1 MKKLIVLLILS
12 VFAFNAYSQ
21 QGVSSFKYE
30 VRVPSIRIGG
40 DTKAKLDSIVRS
52 ADTIKFYSGSTKLI
66 TEDAAVWSGTSI
78 GLNPVTARTSLGATT
93 VGGNLFTMPNPNDIR
108 YLRTNDDNTISAR
121 TTDGLKIDLA
131 LTASDV
137 GLGNVT
143 NESKIT
149 MFTNPTF
156 EGTTYINGIL
166 MPHASSMAKYIGGSS
181 GNGWDR
187 LFLNNNGLIQWGNG
201 TYMYGDND
209 KISINKDLNFLY
221 NTNILTSGNIGENTR
236 RVNYIYADTVYANY
250 VQFPSPRYASVSRPT
265 FEDWIRVPN
274 VEAVSNTA
282 SLGTATDP
290 FGSLRLSG
298 SGSIHFGNT
307 FSIVTNGG
315 FPIFTASRFHF
326 SNNITTDH
334 DIGIASQPVN
344 RGIFRYLETVNRPI
358 LGGETAAT
366 TNDILD
372 SLDVMRS
379 DAVYGVALADSNLY
393 SGGYQTPIAVDNK
406 ISNSLN
412 SIRSSAVFGVALADS
427 NLYNGGYQTPRGV
440 DVKIEQEAKNQLLT
454 ELRAL
459 GSDAVA
465 LPVAAY
471 AGMISYTDLVD
482 ARAFG
487 QSFYISKTT
496 IVTGVRFIQ
505 RIQGVYAADT
515 ADNYNGIALYRL
527 TGGTSL
533 SKVTETANNG
543 DLWKGASYSL
553 QTIPFTSAQTLTPGV
568 YYVVG
573 LYNSSSQTTAPNIY
587 CWNYLGAINN
597 LLTGTNGNRIA
608 GTLASQTSLPAT
620 ISANTLSSSEVVY
633 GFWLY

>member
-166 MPHASSMAKYIGGSS
+166 MPHASSTAKYIGGSS

-187 LFLNNNGLIQWGNG
+187 LFLNNNGLIQWGSN
-201 TYMYGDND
+201 TYMYGDNNM
-209 KISINKDLNFLY
+209 IYINKDLNFLY
-221 NTNILTSGNIGENTR
+221 NTNILTSGNIGENAR

-265 FEDWIRVPN
+265 FEDWIRVPH
-274 VEAVSNTA
+274 VEAINSNVR
-282 SLGTATDP
+282 LGSSDYP
-290 FGSLRLSG
+290 FGSLNLSG
-298 SGSIHFGNT
+298 SSTISFGNT

-379 DAVYGVALADSNLY
+379 DAIY
-393 SGGYQTPIAVDNK
+393 
-406 ISNSLN
+406 
-412 SIRSSAVFGVALADS
+412 GVALADS
-427 NLYNGGYQTPRGV
+427 NLYNGGYQTPHGV
-440 DVKIEQEAKNQLLT
+440 DIKIAQESKNQLLT

-505 RIQGVYAADT
+505 RTQGVYA

-543 DLWKGASYSL
+543 DLWKGASDSL

>member
-1 MKKLIVLLILS
+1 M
-12 VFAFNAYSQ
+12 
-21 QGVSSFKYE
+21 SSFKYE

-307 FSIVTNGG
+307 FSIVTIGG
-315 FPIFTASRFHF
+315 FPILTASRFHF

-334 DIGIASQPVN
+334 DIGVSSQPVN
-344 RGIFRYLETVNRPI
+344 KGVFRYLETVNRPI

-372 SLDVMRS
+372 SLDMMRS
-379 DAVYGVALADSNLY
+379 DAIY
-393 SGGYQTPIAVDNK
+393 
-406 ISNSLN
+406 
-412 SIRSSAVFGVALADS
+412 GVALADS
-427 NLYNGGYQTPRGV
+427 NLYNGGYQTPHGV
-440 DVKIEQEAKNQLLT
+440 DIKIAQESKNQLLT

-465 LPVAAY
+465 LPIAAY

-482 ARAFG
+482 AIAFG

-505 RIQGVYAADT
+505 RTQGVYA

-608 GTLASQTSLPAT
+608 GTLASQTSLPST

>member
-52 ADTIKFYSGSTKLI
+52 ADTIKFYSGSVKLM

-78 GLNPVTARTSLGATT
+78 GLNPTTARISLGATT
-93 VGGNLFTMPNPNDIR
+93 IGSNLFTLPNPNAIR

-121 TTDGLKIDLA
+121 TSDELKNDLA

-156 EGTTYINGIL
+156 DGTTYINGIL

-187 LFLNNNGLIQWGNG
+187 LFFNNNGLIQWGSG
-201 TYMYGDND
+201 TYMYGDNN
-209 KISINKDLNFLY
+209 KISINRDLDFLY
-221 NTNILTSGNIGENTR
+221 NTNILTGGNIGENTR

-282 SLGTATDP
+282 SLGTVTDP

-298 SGSIHFGNT
+298 SGGIYFGNT
-307 FSIVTNGG
+307 FSIVTIGG

-334 DIGIASQPVN
+334 DIGVSSQPVN
-344 RGIFRYLETVNRPI
+344 RGVFRYLETINRPV

-366 TNDILD
+366 MNDIGD

-393 SGGYQTPIAVDNK
+393 
-406 ISNSLN
+406 
-412 SIRSSAVFGVALADS
+412 
-427 NLYNGGYQTPRGV
+427 NGGYQTPRVV
-440 DVKIEQEAKNQLLT
+440 DAKVRSAMKDPLVHG
-454 ELRAL
+454 LRAMGNDIIAL
-459 GSDAVA
+459 PLAHSVLNSTTITLSDRNTFFVAFYLPEQTVLTGVAFIVSRTGDFTAADFNGVA
-465 LPVAAY
+465 LYTVNEDTATVAALS
-471 AGMISYTDLVD
+471 ANDGDIWRQAQYTRVSV
-482 ARAFG
+482 
-487 QSFYISKTT
+487 Q
-496 IVTGVRFIQ
+496 
-505 RIQGVYAADT
+505 
-515 ADNYNGIALYRL
+515 
-527 TGGTSL
+527 
-533 SKVTETANNG
+533 
-543 DLWKGASYSL
+543 
-553 QTIPFTSAQTLTPGV
+553 FTSPYTAAAGI
-568 YYVVG
+568 YYVG
-573 LYNSSSQTTAPNIY
+573 IMYNQSAETTAPMIY
-587 CWNYLGAINN
+587 ASADIGTAHYSMDRLNRRLCAMSNRTAFANESISGLGYTTDVPDI
-597 LLTGTNGNRIA
+597 
-608 GTLASQTSLPAT
+608 
-620 ISANTLSSSEVVY
+620 
-633 GFWLY
+633 WLY

>member
-282 SLGTATDP
+282 SLGTVTDP

-307 FSIVTNGG
+307 FSIVTIGG
-315 FPIFTASRFHF
+315 FPILTASRFHF

-334 DIGIASQPVN
+334 DIGVSSQPVN
-344 RGIFRYLETVNRPI
+344 KGVFRYLETVNRPI

-366 TNDILD
+366 MNDIGD

-379 DAVYGVALADSNLY
+379 DAVYGVALADSN
-393 SGGYQTPIAVDNK
+393 V
-406 ISNSLN
+406 
-412 SIRSSAVFGVALADS
+412 
-427 NLYNGGYQTPRGV
+427 YNGGYQTPRGV
-440 DVKIEQEAKNQLLT
+440 DVKIVQEAKNSLLT
-454 ELRAL
+454 EIRAM
-459 GSDAVA
+459 GASVVA
-465 LPVAAY
+465 LPIGTSLLMGTY
-471 AGMISYTDLVD
+471 RTMTDGDLILQ
-482 ARAFG
+482 AFH
-487 QSFYISKTT
+487 ITKTEP
-496 IVTGVRFIQ
+496 VTGVRFIQ
-505 RIQGVYAADT
+505 RTQGAYTAAD
-515 ADNYNGIALYRL
+515 YNGFALYSVSGTTL
-527 TGGTSL
+527 T
-533 SKVTETANNG
+533 KITETANNG
-543 DLWKGASYSL
+543 DLWKGTGYTL
-553 QTIPFTSAQTLTPGV
+553 QTAAFPSVQILTPGI
-568 YYVVG
+568 YYVAAVYNQSAETSAPSVYSFNTIGAIHQLVTGG
-573 LYNSSSQTTAPNIY
+573 LRISGTLSSQA
-587 CWNYLGAINN
+587 
-597 LLTGTNGNRIA
+597 
-608 GTLASQTSLPAT
+608 SLPAT
-620 ISANTLSSSEVVY
+620 ISNNSVSS
-633 GFWLY
+633 GDHIFGIWLY

>member
-307 FSIVTNGG
+307 FSIVTIGG
-315 FPIFTASRFHF
+315 FPILTASRFHF

-334 DIGIASQPVN
+334 DIGVSSQPVN
-344 RGIFRYLETVNRPI
+344 KGVFRYLETVNRPI

-372 SLDVMRS
+372 SLDMMRS
-379 DAVYGVALADSNLY
+379 DAIYGVALADSNLY
-393 SGGYQTPIAVDNK
+393 SGGYQTPIAVDIK
-406 ISNSLN
+406 I
-412 SIRSSAVFGVALADS
+412 A
-427 NLYNGGYQTPRGV
+427 
-440 DVKIEQEAKNQLLT
+440 QESKNQLLT

-465 LPVAAY
+465 LPIAAY

-482 ARAFG
+482 SIAFG

-505 RIQGVYAADT
+505 RTQGVYA

-587 CWNYLGAINN
+587 CWNYLGAINSS
-597 LLTGTNGNRIA
+597 LTGTNGNRIA
-608 GTLASQTSLPAT
+608 GTLASQTSLPST

>member
-307 FSIVTNGG
+307 FSIVTIGG
-315 FPIFTASRFHF
+315 FPILTASRFHF

-334 DIGIASQPVN
+334 DIGVSSQPVN
-344 RGIFRYLETVNRPI
+344 KGVFRYLETVNRPI

-372 SLDVMRS
+372 SLDMMRS
-379 DAVYGVALADSNLY
+379 DAIYGVALADSNLY
-393 SGGYQTPIAVDNK
+393 SGGYQTPIAVDIK
-406 ISNSLN
+406 I
-412 SIRSSAVFGVALADS
+412 A
-427 NLYNGGYQTPRGV
+427 
-440 DVKIEQEAKNQLLT
+440 QESKNQLLT

-465 LPVAAY
+465 LPIAAY

-482 ARAFG
+482 SIAFG

-505 RIQGVYAADT
+505 RTQGVYA

-608 GTLASQTSLPAT
+608 GTLASQTSLPST

>member
-307 FSIVTNGG
+307 FSIVTIGG
-315 FPIFTASRFHF
+315 FPTLTASRFHF

-334 DIGIASQPVN
+334 DIGVSSQPVN
-344 RGIFRYLETVNRPI
+344 KGVFRYLETVNRPI

-366 TNDILD
+366 MNDIGD

-379 DAVYGVALADSNLY
+379 DAVYGVALADSN
-393 SGGYQTPIAVDNK
+393 V
-406 ISNSLN
+406 
-412 SIRSSAVFGVALADS
+412 
-427 NLYNGGYQTPRGV
+427 YNGGYQTPRGV
-440 DVKIEQEAKNQLLT
+440 DVKIVQEAKNSLLT
-454 ELRAL
+454 EIRAM
-459 GSDAVA
+459 GASVVA
-465 LPVAAY
+465 LPIGTSLLMGTY
-471 AGMISYTDLVD
+471 RTMTDGDLILQ
-482 ARAFG
+482 AFH
-487 QSFYISKTT
+487 ITKTEP
-496 IVTGVRFIQ
+496 VTGVRFIQ
-505 RIQGVYAADT
+505 RTQGAYTAAD
-515 ADNYNGIALYRL
+515 YNGFALYSVSGTTL
-527 TGGTSL
+527 T
-533 SKVTETANNG
+533 KITETANNG
-543 DLWKGASYSL
+543 DLWKGTGYTL
-553 QTIPFTSAQTLTPGV
+553 QTAAFPSVQILTPGI
-568 YYVVG
+568 YYVAAVYNQSAETSAPSVYSFNTIGAIHQLVTGG
-573 LYNSSSQTTAPNIY
+573 LRISGTLSSQA
-587 CWNYLGAINN
+587 
-597 LLTGTNGNRIA
+597 
-608 GTLASQTSLPAT
+608 SLPAT
-620 ISANTLSSSEVVY
+620 ISNNSVSS
-633 GFWLY
+633 GDHIFGIWLY

>member
-40 DTKAKLDSIVRS
+40 DTKAKLDSIVCS
-52 ADTIKFYSGSTKLI
+52 ADTIKFYSGSVKLM

-78 GLNPVTARTSLGATT
+78 GLNPTTARISLGATT
-93 VGGNLFTMPNPNDIR
+93 IGSNLFTLPNPNAIR

-121 TTDGLKIDLA
+121 TSDELKNDLA

-156 EGTTYINGIL
+156 DGTTYINGIL

-187 LFLNNNGLIQWGNG
+187 LFFNNNGLIQWGSG
-201 TYMYGDND
+201 TYMYGDNN
-209 KISINKDLNFLY
+209 KISINRDLDFLY
-221 NTNILTSGNIGENTR
+221 NTNILTGGNIGENTR

-282 SLGTATDP
+282 SLGTVTDP

-298 SGSIHFGNT
+298 SGGIYFGNT
-307 FSIVTNGG
+307 FSIVTIGG

-334 DIGIASQPVN
+334 DIGVSSQPVN
-344 RGIFRYLETVNRPI
+344 RGVFRYLETINRPV

-366 TNDILD
+366 MNDIGD

-393 SGGYQTPIAVDNK
+393 
-406 ISNSLN
+406 
-412 SIRSSAVFGVALADS
+412 
-427 NLYNGGYQTPRGV
+427 NGGYQTPRVV
-440 DVKIEQEAKNQLLT
+440 DAKVRSAMKDPLVHG
-454 ELRAL
+454 LRAMGNDIIAL
-459 GSDAVA
+459 PLAHSVLNSTTITLSDRNTFFVAFYLPEQTVLTGVAFIVSRTGDFTAADFNGVA
-465 LPVAAY
+465 LYTVNEDTATVAALS
-471 AGMISYTDLVD
+471 ANDGDIWRQAQYTRVSV
-482 ARAFG
+482 
-487 QSFYISKTT
+487 Q
-496 IVTGVRFIQ
+496 
-505 RIQGVYAADT
+505 
-515 ADNYNGIALYRL
+515 
-527 TGGTSL
+527 
-533 SKVTETANNG
+533 
-543 DLWKGASYSL
+543 
-553 QTIPFTSAQTLTPGV
+553 FTSPYTAAAGI
-568 YYVVG
+568 YYVG
-573 LYNSSSQTTAPNIY
+573 IMYNQSAETTAPMIY
-587 CWNYLGAINN
+587 ASADIGTAHYSMDRLNRRLCAMSNRTAFANESISGLGYTTDVPDI
-597 LLTGTNGNRIA
+597 
-608 GTLASQTSLPAT
+608 
-620 ISANTLSSSEVVY
+620 
-633 GFWLY
+633 WLY

>member
-52 ADTIKFYSGSTKLI
+52 ADTIKFYSGSVKLM

-78 GLNPVTARTSLGATT
+78 GLNPTTARISLGATT
-93 VGGNLFTMPNPNDIR
+93 IGSNLFTLPNPNAIR

-121 TTDGLKIDLA
+121 TSDELKNDLA

-156 EGTTYINGIL
+156 DGTTYINGIL

-187 LFLNNNGLIQWGNG
+187 LFFNNNGLIQWGSG
-201 TYMYGDND
+201 TYMYGDNN
-209 KISINKDLNFLY
+209 KISINRDLDFLY
-221 NTNILTSGNIGENTR
+221 NTNILTGGNIGENTR

-298 SGSIHFGNT
+298 SGGIYFGNT
-307 FSIVTNGG
+307 FSIVTIGG
-315 FPIFTASRFHF
+315 FPILTASRFHF

-334 DIGIASQPVN
+334 DIGVSSQPVN
-344 RGIFRYLETVNRPI
+344 KGVFRYLETVNRPI

-366 TNDILD
+366 MNDIGD

-393 SGGYQTPIAVDNK
+393 
-406 ISNSLN
+406 
-412 SIRSSAVFGVALADS
+412 
-427 NLYNGGYQTPRGV
+427 NGGYQTPRGV
-440 DVKIEQEAKNQLLT
+440 DIKIAQEAKNQLLT

-465 LPVAAY
+465 LPIAAY

-482 ARAFG
+482 AIAFG

-505 RIQGVYAADT
+505 RTQGVYA

-587 CWNYLGAINN
+587 CWNYLGAINSS
-597 LLTGTNGNRIA
+597 LTGTNGNRIA
-608 GTLASQTSLPAT
+608 GTLASQTSLPST

>member
-307 FSIVTNGG
+307 FSIVTIGG
-315 FPIFTASRFHF
+315 FPILTASRFHF

-334 DIGIASQPVN
+334 DIGVSSQPVN
-344 RGIFRYLETVNRPI
+344 KGVFRYLETVNRPI

-372 SLDVMRS
+372 SLDMMRS
-379 DAVYGVALADSNLY
+379 DAIY
-393 SGGYQTPIAVDNK
+393 
-406 ISNSLN
+406 
-412 SIRSSAVFGVALADS
+412 GVALADS
-427 NLYNGGYQTPRGV
+427 NLYNGGYQTPIAV
-440 DVKIEQEAKNQLLT
+440 DIKIAQESKNQLLT

-465 LPVAAY
+465 LPIAAY

-482 ARAFG
+482 AIAFG

-505 RIQGVYAADT
+505 RTQGVYA

-587 CWNYLGAINN
+587 CWNYLGAINS

-608 GTLASQTSLPAT
+608 GTLASQTSLPST

>member
-307 FSIVTNGG
+307 FSIVTIGG
-315 FPIFTASRFHF
+315 FPILTASRFHF

-334 DIGIASQPVN
+334 DIGVSSQPVN
-344 RGIFRYLETVNRPI
+344 KGVFRYLETVNRPI

-366 TNDILD
+366 MNDIGD

-379 DAVYGVALADSNLY
+379 DAVYGVALADSN
-393 SGGYQTPIAVDNK
+393 V
-406 ISNSLN
+406 
-412 SIRSSAVFGVALADS
+412 
-427 NLYNGGYQTPRGV
+427 YNGGYQTPRGV
-440 DVKIEQEAKNQLLT
+440 DVKIVQEAKNSLLT
-454 ELRAL
+454 EIRAM
-459 GSDAVA
+459 GASVVA
-465 LPVAAY
+465 LPIGTSLLMGTY
-471 AGMISYTDLVD
+471 RTMTDGDLILQ
-482 ARAFG
+482 AFH
-487 QSFYISKTT
+487 ITKTEP
-496 IVTGVRFIQ
+496 VTGVRFIQ
-505 RIQGVYAADT
+505 RTQGAYTAAD
-515 ADNYNGIALYRL
+515 YNGFALYSVSGTTL
-527 TGGTSL
+527 T
-533 SKVTETANNG
+533 KITETANNG
-543 DLWKGASYSL
+543 DLWKGTGYTL
-553 QTIPFTSAQTLTPGV
+553 QTAAFPSVQILTPGI
-568 YYVVG
+568 YYVAAVYNQSAETSAPSVYSFNTIGAIHQLVTGG
-573 LYNSSSQTTAPNIY
+573 LRISGTLSSQA
-587 CWNYLGAINN
+587 
-597 LLTGTNGNRIA
+597 
-608 GTLASQTSLPAT
+608 SLPAT
-620 ISANTLSSSEVVY
+620 ISNNSVSS
-633 GFWLY
+633 GDHIFGIWLY

>member
-274 VEAVSNTA
+274 VEAVSSTA

-307 FSIVTNGG
+307 FSIVTIGG
-315 FPIFTASRFHF
+315 FPILTASRFHF

-334 DIGIASQPVN
+334 DIGVSSQPVN
-344 RGIFRYLETVNRPI
+344 KGVFRYLETVNRPI

-372 SLDVMRS
+372 SLDMMRS

-393 SGGYQTPIAVDNK
+393 RDGYVTPAYLDTRLSGLGGSTVGGRPGLIDAFNSFGASIIAIPLLCD
-406 ISNSLN
+406 IDASTSL
-412 SIRSSAVFGVALADS
+412 G
-427 NLYNGGYQTPRGV
+427 
-440 DVKIEQEAKNQLLT
+440 LT
-454 ELRAL
+454 
-459 GSDAVA
+459 D
-465 LPVAAY
+465 
-471 AGMISYTDLVD
+471 
-482 ARAFG
+482 G
-487 QSFYISKTT
+487 QCFLTGIYIDRDT
-496 IVTGVRFIQ
+496 IVTGVRFAMATI
-505 RIQGVYAADT
+505 GDYT
-515 ADNYNGIALYRL
+515 ADNNNRIGLYKVS
-527 TGGTSL
+527 GGNATLVAS
-533 SKVTETANNG
+533 TANNG
-543 DLWKGASYSL
+543 DLWKGAQYSWI
-553 QTIPFTSAQTLTPGV
+553 QHAFSSPYNAEKGAYYIGFIYNNSA
-568 YYVVG
+568 
-573 LYNSSSQTTAPNIY
+573 QTTAPAVYAGEITNLSNMGSFFNEVRIKGTISNITDLP
-587 CWNYLGAINN
+587 NSFQ
-597 LLTGTNGNRIA
+597 TNGIS
-608 GTLASQTSLPAT
+608 GDTASPMM
-620 ISANTLSSSEVVY
+620 I
-633 GFWLY
+633 LY

>member
-307 FSIVTNGG
+307 FSIVTIGG
-315 FPIFTASRFHF
+315 FPILTASRFHF

-334 DIGIASQPVN
+334 DIGVSSQPVN
-344 RGIFRYLETVNRPI
+344 KGVFRYLETVNRPI

-372 SLDVMRS
+372 SLDMMRS

-393 SGGYQTPIAVDNK
+393 SGGYQTPIAVDIK
-406 ISNSLN
+406 I
-412 SIRSSAVFGVALADS
+412 A
-427 NLYNGGYQTPRGV
+427 
-440 DVKIEQEAKNQLLT
+440 QESKNQLLT

-465 LPVAAY
+465 LPIAAY

-482 ARAFG
+482 AIAFG

-505 RIQGVYAADT
+505 RTQGVYA

-587 CWNYLGAINN
+587 CWNYLGAISSS
-597 LLTGTNGNRIA
+597 LTGTNGNRIA
-608 GTLASQTSLPAT
+608 GTLASQTSLPST

>member
-52 ADTIKFYSGSTKLI
+52 VDTIKFYSGSVKLM

-78 GLNPVTARTSLGATT
+78 GLNPTTARISLGATT
-93 VGGNLFTMPNPNDIR
+93 IGSNLFTLPNPNAIR

-121 TTDGLKIDLA
+121 TSDELKNDLA

-156 EGTTYINGIL
+156 DGTTYINGIL

-187 LFLNNNGLIQWGNG
+187 LFFNNNGLIQWGSG
-201 TYMYGDND
+201 TYMYGDNN
-209 KISINKDLNFLY
+209 KISINRDLDFLY
-221 NTNILTSGNIGENTR
+221 NTNILTGGNIGENTR

-282 SLGTATDP
+282 SLGTVTDP

-298 SGSIHFGNT
+298 SGGIYFGNT
-307 FSIVTNGG
+307 FSIVTIGG

-334 DIGIASQPVN
+334 DIGVSSQPVN
-344 RGIFRYLETVNRPI
+344 RGVFRYLETINRPV

-366 TNDILD
+366 MNDIGD

-393 SGGYQTPIAVDNK
+393 
-406 ISNSLN
+406 
-412 SIRSSAVFGVALADS
+412 
-427 NLYNGGYQTPRGV
+427 NGGYQTPRVV
-440 DVKIEQEAKNQLLT
+440 DAKVRSAMKDPLVHG
-454 ELRAL
+454 LRAMGNDIIAL
-459 GSDAVA
+459 PLAHSVLNSTTITLSDRNTFFVAFYLPEQTVLTGVAFIVSRTGDFTAADFNGVA
-465 LPVAAY
+465 LYTVNENTATVAALS
-471 AGMISYTDLVD
+471 ANDGDIWRQAQYTRVSV
-482 ARAFG
+482 
-487 QSFYISKTT
+487 Q
-496 IVTGVRFIQ
+496 
-505 RIQGVYAADT
+505 
-515 ADNYNGIALYRL
+515 
-527 TGGTSL
+527 
-533 SKVTETANNG
+533 
-543 DLWKGASYSL
+543 
-553 QTIPFTSAQTLTPGV
+553 FTSPYTAAAGI
-568 YYVVG
+568 YYVG
-573 LYNSSSQTTAPNIY
+573 IMYNQSAETTAPMIY
-587 CWNYLGAINN
+587 ASADIGTAHYSMDRLNRRLCAMSNRTAFANESISELGYTTDVPDI
-597 LLTGTNGNRIA
+597 
-608 GTLASQTSLPAT
+608 
-620 ISANTLSSSEVVY
+620 
-633 GFWLY
+633 WLY

>member
-307 FSIVTNGG
+307 FSIVTIGG
-315 FPIFTASRFHF
+315 FPILTASRFHF

-334 DIGIASQPVN
+334 DIGVSSQPVN
-344 RGIFRYLETVNRPI
+344 KGVFRYLETVNRPI

-372 SLDVMRS
+372 SLDMMRS
-379 DAVYGVALADSNLY
+379 DAIYGVALADSNLY
-393 SGGYQTPIAVDNK
+393 SGGYQTPIAVDIK
-406 ISNSLN
+406 I
-412 SIRSSAVFGVALADS
+412 A
-427 NLYNGGYQTPRGV
+427 
-440 DVKIEQEAKNQLLT
+440 QESKNQLLT

-465 LPVAAY
+465 LPIAAY

-482 ARAFG
+482 AIAFG

-505 RIQGVYAADT
+505 RTQGVYA

-587 CWNYLGAINN
+587 CWNYLGAISSS
-597 LLTGTNGNRIA
+597 LTGTNGNRIA
-608 GTLASQTSLPAT
+608 GTLASQTSLPST